1 MEADKAFFSELDSK
15 SFERALESIN
25 KSHTTGRENY
35 PKLENSIGCAV
46 VIYRVMREKG
56 SMM

>member
-35 PKLENSIGCAV
+35 PKLKNNTECT
-46 VIYRVMREKG
+46 VIINRVLREKG